1 MRLNAKGLRAATT
14 RAAACAASL
23 LLTALAQGCFQTT
36 NMNGVGASP
45 TPTTT
50 QAALATPGPAQT
62 AQPDATA
69 TPSSDIQITDSPL
82 PAPTGFVNDF
92 AEVLAPEAEARL
104 EETLK
109 RLKERENIELAVV
122 TVGTTGG
129 RDIKDYS
136 LAVARGWGVGPPEGQ
151 GGGGLLLLL
160 AVNDRK
166 WRIQVSRSLEADL
179 PDDVAAQIGERMVPH
194 LRTAQYAEAFGACVE
209 GLVKRLAE
217 RRGLSSHDVQWILQ
231 PPPAASPQP
240 PAKSKSAARAKS

>member
-1 MRLNAKGLRAATT
+1 MRVNAEGLAAAAT

-23 LLTALAQGCFQTT
+23 LLTTLAQGCFQTT
-36 NMNGVGASP
+36 NMNGVGATA
-45 TPTTT
+45 TPATT
-50 QAALATPGPAQT
+50 QAALATPTQT

-69 TPSSDIQITDSPL
+69 TPSSDIEITDSPL

-160 AVNDRK
+160 AVEDRK

-179 PDDVAAQIGERMVPH
+179 PDDVAAQIGARMVPH
-194 LRTAQYAEAFGACVE
+194 LRAAQYAEAFGACVE

-217 RRGLSSHDVQWILQ
+217 RRGLSSHDAEWILQ
-231 PPPAASPQP
+231 PPAAASPQP
-240 PAKSKSAARAKS
+240 PPKSKSAPRAKS